1 MGSRGIVAAVLGV
14 LVIALGVVV
23 LVRAANTDAPSGPAR
38 RRLRSNPGVFMDF

>member
-23 LVRAANTDAPSGPAR
+23 LVRAANSDAP
-38 RRLRSNPGVFMDF
+38 